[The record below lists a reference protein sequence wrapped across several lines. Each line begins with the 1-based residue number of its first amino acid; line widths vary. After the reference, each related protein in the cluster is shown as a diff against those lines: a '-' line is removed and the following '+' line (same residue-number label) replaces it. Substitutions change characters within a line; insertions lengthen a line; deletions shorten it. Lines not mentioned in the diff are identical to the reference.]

1 MPLTL
6 REQADLTQFSDFQ
19 AKVRMAMIGA
29 ATAIFPEVAKPLR
42 NALALNVLNNS
53 ALYIERFVLAV
64 AVNVAPNLAAITSAA
79 VTDTV
84 IINAV
89 SAVWNDIAGETT

>member
-6 REQADLTQFSDFQ
+6 REQADLTQLSDFQ
-19 AKVRMAMIGA
+19 AKVEMAMVA
-29 ATAIFPEVAKPLR
+29 AGIAIFPEVAKPLR
-42 NALALNVLNNS
+42 NALATNVLNNS
-53 ALYIERFVLAV
+53 ALYVRRFTLAV
-64 AVNVAPNLAAITSAA
+64 AANVAPNLAAITSAA